1 MALVDRF
8 AVGQEGGWV
17 KKILIVVAACVV
29 IALLAPVAIV
39 PAGSR
44 GVMTTFGSA
53 RDALYEPGLHF
64 RWPIAQSMN
73 LMNVQIQ
80 NGEGDGDAA
89 SKDLQTVH
97 TKVAFNYHFDPAF
110 AV

>member
-1 MALVDRF
+1 MAFGNRLEN
-8 AVGQEGGWV
+8 VGQGGWV
-17 KKILIVVAACVV
+17 KKIVLLLGAIVVVAV
-29 IALLAPVAIV
+29 LAPVAIV

-73 LMNVQIQ
+73 LMNVQIPI
-80 NGEGDGDAA
+80 N
-89 SKDLQTVH
+89 
-97 TKVAFNYHFDPAF
+97 
-110 AV
+110 